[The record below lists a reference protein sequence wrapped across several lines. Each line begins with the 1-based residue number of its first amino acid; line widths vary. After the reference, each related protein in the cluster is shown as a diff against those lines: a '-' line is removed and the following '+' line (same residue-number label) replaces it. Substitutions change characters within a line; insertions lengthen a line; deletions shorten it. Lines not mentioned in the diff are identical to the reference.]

1 MQKKLSLLFLVTA
14 FCFVPSY
21 TVGTRSGK
29 SFGRKT
35 RSGKVYDETLAVE
48 AKPVVFTGAP
58 TPVDP
63 ADAVL
68 PPAIIVAPVVVLP
81 LNNEEP
87 ALAINPILIGDL
99 VDDLG
104 TQENPVVITDTEIT
118 PAPKAVE
125 LGFKVRFLT
134 GLKTLFGGILSKK
147 N

>member
-29 SFGRKT
+29 SFSRKT
-35 RSGKVYDETLAVE
+35 RSGKIYGETLAVE
-48 AKPVVFTGAP
+48 TKPAVVFTGAP

-68 PPAIIVAPVVVLP
+68 PPAVIVAPVVVLP

-104 TQENPVVITDTEIT
+104 TQENPVVITDTETT
-118 PAPKAVE
+118 PK

-134 GLKTLFGGILSKK
+134 GLKTLFGGMLSKK